1 MSKIQVE
8 VSARH
13 CHLNQKD
20 ADILF
25 GKNYKFKVMKMVSQ
39 PGQFATVEEVVIRGP
54 KSEFKLRIVG
64 PLRKDTQIEL
74 AGTDCYRL
82 GIKSILRVSGD
93 IKGTPGA
100 VLIGPKGKIT
110 FKQGVIVAQRHLHV
124 SPSEA
129 KALKVKSG
137 QLVSMKIIGSRG
149 LIFNN
154 VIVRSGLGHKK
165 SFQIDT
171 DEGNACGWVPGMTS
185 ELIKYNNG
193 EWLR

>member
-1 MSKIQVE
+1 MPKIQVE

-13 CHLNQKD
+13 CHLSQKD

-39 PGQFATVEEVVIRGP
+39 PSQFATVEEVTLKGP
-54 KSEFKLRIVG
+54 KGEVKLRIVG
-64 PLRKDTQIEL
+64 PIREASQVEL
-74 AGTDCYRL
+74 AATDCYRL
-82 GIKSILRVSGD
+82 GIKPVLKVSGE

-100 VLIGPKGKIT
+100 ELIGLKGKVT
-110 FKQGVIVAQRHLHV
+110 LKQGVIVAQRHLHV
-124 SPSEA
+124 SPTEA

-137 QLVSMKIIGSRG
+137 QLVSMKIKGSRG

-154 VIVRSGLGHKK
+154 VIVRSGPGHKK

-171 DEGNACGWVPGMTS
+171 DEGNACGWEAGMTAD
-185 ELIKYNNG
+185 LIK
-193 EWLR
+193 

>member
-13 CHLNQKD
+13 CHLSQKD
-20 ADILF
+20 ADVLF

-39 PGQFATVEEVVIRGP
+39 PGQFATVEEVVIKGA

-64 PLRKDTQIEL
+64 PSRSDSQVEL
-74 AGTDCYRL
+74 ATTDCYRL
-82 GIKSILRVSGD
+82 GIKPVIRVSGN

-100 VLIGPKGKIT
+100 VLIGPKGKVIL
-110 FKQGVIVAQRHLHV
+110 KQGVIVAQRHLHI

-129 KALKVKSG
+129 KVLKVKAG
-137 QLVSMKIIGSRG
+137 QVISMKIKGSRG

-154 VIVRSGLGHKK
+154 VIVRSGEGHKK

-171 DEGNACGWVPGMTS
+171 DEGNACGWAPGMMA
-185 ELIKYNNG
+185 ELIK
-193 EWLR
+193 

>member
-13 CHLNQKD
+13 CHLSPKD

-25 GKNYKFKVMKMVSQ
+25 GKNYKFKVMKKVSQ
-39 PGQFATVEEVVIRGP
+39 PGQFATVEEVLIKGS
-54 KSEFKLRIVG
+54 KGEFKLRIVG
-64 PLRKDTQIEL
+64 PLRRDTQVEL

-82 GIKSILRVSGD
+82 GIKPVLRVSGD

-100 VLIGPKGKIT
+100 VLIGPKGKIML
-110 FKQGVIVAQRHLHV
+110 KQGVIVAQRHLHV

-137 QLVSMKIIGSRG
+137 QLVSMRIKGPRS

-171 DEGNACGWVPGMTS
+171 DEGNACGWGAGLTA
-185 ELIKYNNG
+185 ELIK
-193 EWLR
+193 

>member
-1 MSKIQVE
+1 MPKIQVE

-13 CHLNQKD
+13 CHLSQKD

-39 PGQFATVEEVVIRGP
+39 PDQFATVEEVMIKGL

-64 PLRKDTQIEL
+64 PIRKDSQVEL
-74 AGTDCYRL
+74 SATDCYRL
-82 GIKSILRVSGD
+82 GIKPVIKVSGD

-100 VLIGPKGKIT
+100 VLTGPKGKIT
-110 FKQGVIVAQRHLHV
+110 LKQGVIVAQRHLHV

-129 KALKVKSG
+129 KDLKVKSG
-137 QLVSMKIIGSRG
+137 QSVSMGIKGPRG

-154 VIVRSGLGHKK
+154 VIVRSGAGHKK

-171 DEGNACGWVPGMTS
+171 DEGNACGWKPGIKA
-185 ELIKYNNG
+185 ELIK
-193 EWLR
+193 